1 MALQHEKEN
10 CLMQKILVRA
20 DDLGYSEA
28 FNYGLARAVKSGIV
42 RCVGVMPNMEWAE
55 HGVRLLD
62 GTDVTFTVHANI
74 CQGRPITDPARIP
87 SLVDENGF
95 FKDKSLYREAKEDF
109 VVLEEAVMEVE
120 AQYNRLVELTGKKP
134 FMVEAHAVPSNN
146 FMKAIAIVAQ
156 RNGVE
161 SMKIDFATMR
171 ASIGKYFIKHSM
183 DSGNADYNPFE
194 SFKKAALQPMAEDEC
209 AMMVLHPGYVDE
221 YVLTTSYITTA
232 RAMEV
237 AFAINPEV
245 PKWCEENGVKLMTYA
260 DLL

>member
-1 MALQHEKEN
+1 MK
-10 CLMQKILVRA
+10 KILVRA

-42 RCVGVMPNMEWAE
+42 RSVGVMPNMEWAE

-74 CQGRPITDPARIP
+74 CQGKPITDPSLIP

-109 VVLEEAVMEVE
+109 VVLDEVVMEVE
-120 AQYNRLVELTGKKP
+120 AQYLRLVELTGKKP

-146 FMKAIAIVAQ
+146 FHKALSIVGQKYGLTLMGFVPGRGPKIGNHVMK
-156 RNGVE
+156 
-161 SMKIDFATMR
+161 F
-171 ASIGKYFIKHSM
+171 SM

-194 SFKKAALQPMAEDEC
+194 SFKKAAMLPEAEDEC
-209 AMMVLHPGYVDE
+209 TMMVLHPGFVDE
-221 YVLTTSYITTA
+221 YVLTTSYITTQ

-237 AFAINPEV
+237 AFAINPDV

-260 DLL
+260 DL

>member
-1 MALQHEKEN
+1 MNK
-10 CLMQKILVRA
+10 MLVRA
-20 DDLGYSEA
+20 DDLGYSGA
-28 FNYGLARAVKSGIV
+28 FNYGLARAVKSGFL

-62 GTDVTFTVHANI
+62 GTDVIFTVHANI
-74 CQGRPITDPARIP
+74 CQGKPITDPKLIP

-95 FKDKSLYREAKEDF
+95 FKDKEVYRSAKEDF
-109 VVLEEAVMEVE
+109 VVLEEVLMEVE
-120 AQYNRLVELTGKKP
+120 AQFLRLKKLTGKTP

-146 FMKAIAIVAQ
+146 FNKAIGMVAAKY
-156 RNGVE
+156 GVE
-161 SMKIDFATMR
+161 SMKFGPKGPM
-171 ASIGKYFIKHSM
+171 IGKYSFKFSM

-194 SFKKAALQPMAEDEC
+194 SFKKAAMLPEQDDEC

-221 YVLTTSYITTA
+221 YVLTTSYITTQ
-232 RAMEV
+232 RALEV

-260 DLL
+260 DL

>member
-1 MALQHEKEN
+1 MK
-10 CLMQKILVRA
+10 KILVRA

-42 RCVGVMPNMEWAE
+42 RSVGVMPNMEWAE

-74 CQGRPITDPARIP
+74 CQGRPITDPSLIP

-109 VVLEEAVMEVE
+109 VVLDEVVMEVE

-146 FMKAIAIVAQ
+146 FHKALNIVGQKYGLTLMGFDPSRGPKIGNHVMK
-156 RNGVE
+156 
-161 SMKIDFATMR
+161 F
-171 ASIGKYFIKHSM
+171 SM

-194 SFKKAALQPMAEDEC
+194 SFKKAAMLPQAEDEC
-209 AMMVLHPGYVDE
+209 AMMVLHPGFVDE
-221 YVLTTSYITTA
+221 YVLTTSYITTQ
-232 RAMEV
+232 RALEV
-237 AFAINPEV
+237 AFAINPDV
-245 PKWCEENGVKLMTYA
+245 SKWCEENGVKLMTYA
-260 DLL
+260 DL

>member
-1 MALQHEKEN
+1 MA
-10 CLMQKILVRA
+10 KILVRA

-42 RCVGVMPNMEWAE
+42 RSVGVMPNMEWAE

-74 CQGRPITDPARIP
+74 CQGKPITDPKLIP
-87 SLVDENGF
+87 SLVDEKGE

-109 VVLEEAVMEVE
+109 VVLDEVVMEVE
-120 AQYNRLVELTGKKP
+120 AQYLRLVELTGRKP
-134 FMVEAHAVPSNN
+134 YMVEAHAVPSNN
-146 FMKAIAIVAQ
+146 FNKALVIVAQ
-156 RNGVE
+156 KYGVE
-161 SMKIDFATMR
+161 TMKFGPKGPM
-171 ASIGKYFIKHSM
+171 IGNTYLKFSM

-194 SFKKAALQPMAEDEC
+194 SFKKAASQPMAEDE
-209 AMMVLHPGYVDE
+209 AALMVLHPGYVDE

-245 PKWCEENGVKLMTYA
+245 TAWCEENGVQLLTYA
-260 DLL
+260 DL